1 MRIQPCNCHLAGAK
15 ACAGTAEAQ
24 APTRNHLLA
33 ALPAADYQRLEPHLE
48 PVELTLGCAIYES
61 GERMCHVFFPT
72 AGIVSLLYVL
82 ADGATTEF
90 ALVGNCG
97 MVGISTFMGGDST
110 PSRAVVVSAGQ
121 GYRLSRSVL
130 MREFE
135 RNGNV
140 QHLLLRYTQ
149 ALTTQIALTAV
160 CNLHHTVEQRL
171 CRWLLLSLDRQSS
184 NELHMTQELIANMLG
199 VRREGI
205 TEAATHLRD
214 AGMIQYQRGRITV
227 LDRPG
232 LERRV
237 CECYAVGKTESD
249 RLLSRKPVPR
259 VLQAVR
265 WAGGAF
271 LTA

>member
-1 MRIQPCNCHLAGAK
+1 
-15 ACAGTAEAQ
+15 
-24 APTRNHLLA
+24 
-33 ALPAADYQRLEPHLE
+33 
-48 PVELTLGCAIYES
+48 
-61 GERMCHVFFPT
+61 
-72 AGIVSLLYVL
+72 
-82 ADGATTEF
+82 
-90 ALVGNCG
+90 
-97 MVGISTFMGGDST
+97 
-110 PSRAVVVSAGQ
+110 
-121 GYRLSRSVL
+121 
-130 MREFE
+130 
-135 RNGNV
+135 
-140 QHLLLRYTQ
+140 
-149 ALTTQIALTAV
+149 V

-232 LERRV
+232 LEQRV